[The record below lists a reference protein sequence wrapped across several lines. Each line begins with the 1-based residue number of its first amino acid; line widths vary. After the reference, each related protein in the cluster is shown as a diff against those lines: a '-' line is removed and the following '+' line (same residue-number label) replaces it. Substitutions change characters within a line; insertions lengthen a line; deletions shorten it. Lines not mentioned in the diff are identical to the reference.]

1 MNIQADL
8 IHLIDLAI
16 KKLYGDTSVQVKL
29 ESTNADFRGDYTFV
43 VFPLLRFSKATP
55 ELTAVAIG
63 NEISSHSLIAEYNV
77 VKGFLNIV
85 VNTQVYLNFLEKQ
98 WNNPSFLS
106 TSLGTGKKVMVE
118 YSSPNTNKPLHLGH
132 IRNILLGYSVSN
144 ILSANGF
151 ETIKA
156 NLVNDRGIHICKSMI
171 AWQRFGNGETPQSS
185 GLKGDHLVGK
195 YYVAFENALVEQTR
209 DTLELAKKG
218 QWQPENQTTKE
229 RYQKL
234 WLTLQSAKE
243 EKQINKLTDDIKD
256 LVRNQSEIMQAT
268 SEMLRQWEAGN
279 PEIIE
284 LWSTMNGWV
293 YEGFNTTYTKLGVDF
308 DKYYYE
314 SNTYTLGKD
323 IVEEGLQSGV
333 FYQKLD
339 NSVWIDLTGEGLDE
353 KLVLRSDGTSVYI
366 TQDIGTADL
375 KYSDFEINNSIYVVG
390 NEQDYHFKVLI
401 LIMKKLQRTYANG
414 MYHLSYGMVD
424 LPSGKMKSREGT
436 VVDADVLIQEMINEA
451 KAKTEELGK
460 TDGLAETELQH
471 LYHSLGLSAL
481 KFYILKVDPKKRMLF
496 NPQESIDFQGDTGP
510 FVQYTYA
517 RIKSI
522 LRKAPTVE
530 QWSGTASM
538 NQDST
543 SLLPVELETIQ
554 TLYRYPEVLQE
565 ACTAYSPADVCSY
578 CLDLAKSFNRLY
590 NEVSILNEPNE
601 SARINRLKIAYFTA
615 NTLKHALS
623 LLGIDV
629 VERM

>member
-333 FYQKLD
+333 FYQKPD

>member
-1 MNIQADL
+1 
-8 IHLIDLAI
+8 
-16 KKLYGDTSVQVKL
+16 
-29 ESTNADFRGDYTFV
+29 
-43 VFPLLRFSKATP
+43 
-55 ELTAVAIG
+55 
-63 NEISSHSLIAEYNV
+63 
-77 VKGFLNIV
+77 
-85 VNTQVYLNFLEKQ
+85 
-98 WNNPSFLS
+98 
-106 TSLGTGKKVMVE
+106 
-118 YSSPNTNKPLHLGH
+118 
-132 IRNILLGYSVSN
+132 
-144 ILSANGF
+144 
-151 ETIKA
+151 
-156 NLVNDRGIHICKSMI
+156 
-171 AWQRFGNGETPQSS
+171 
-185 GLKGDHLVGK
+185 
-195 YYVAFENALVEQTR
+195 
-209 DTLELAKKG
+209 
-218 QWQPENQTTKE
+218 
-229 RYQKL
+229 
-234 WLTLQSAKE
+234 
-243 EKQINKLTDDIKD
+243 
-256 LVRNQSEIMQAT
+256 
-268 SEMLRQWEAGN
+268 
-279 PEIIE
+279 
-284 LWSTMNGWV
+284 
-293 YEGFNTTYTKLGVDF
+293 
-308 DKYYYE
+308 
-314 SNTYTLGKD
+314 
-323 IVEEGLQSGV
+323 
-333 FYQKLD
+333 
-339 NSVWIDLTGEGLDE
+339 
-353 KLVLRSDGTSVYI
+353 
-366 TQDIGTADL
+366 
-375 KYSDFEINNSIYVVG
+375 VG

-436 VVDADVLIQEMINEA
+436 VVDADDLIQEMINEA

>member
-436 VVDADVLIQEMINEA
+436 VVDADDLIQEMINEA

-615 NTLKHALS
+615 NTLKHA
-623 LLGIDV
+623 
-629 VERM
+629 